1 MGQHQA
7 NTKPASRQAQANSRP
22 DKLIKE
28 SSTTTA
34 ALYHETAIVMAL
46 ILVQCAHRSDLMT
59 HAARITE

>member
-7 NTKPASRQAQANSRP
+7 NTKPASRQALANSRP
-22 DKLIKE
+22 ARPNKE
-28 SSTTTA
+28 SDSTTVQQCD
-34 ALYHETAIVMAL
+34 ETVIVMAL